1 MSSRPS
7 AVAKPSVILPKRG
20 VPSVPQPDSDQLF
33 TNRLVGVA
41 TIVVYTSAVFIAGY
55 LTGTRPSV
63 ASP

>member
-7 AVAKPSVILPKRG
+7 AVAKPSVILPKRA
-20 VPSVPQPDSDQLF
+20 VPSVPPQPDSDQLF

-55 LTGTRPSV
+55 LTGTCLM
-63 ASP
+63 